1 MPSEVKAHLAIFASG
16 AGSNADK
23 ICTYFKDHPTIRVK
37 LVISN
42 KADAGVLSI
51 ADKHGIE
58 SAYIS
63 KKYWSFPE
71 LVLPILET
79 ADITHIILA
88 GYLSLIP
95 SWLIEEYNGRIVN
108 IHPALLPKHGG
119 KGMYGHYVHEAVKSA
134 GELVSGITIHEVNE
148 HYDSGSIL
156 FQKEVELASTD
167 TPDDIAHK
175 VLVNEHAYY
184 ARVIEAWI
192 LGDLNSIS

>member
-1 MPSEVKAHLAIFASG
+1 MPSEAKANLAIFASG

-23 ICTYFKDHPTIRVK
+23 ICAYFKDHPTIRVK

-42 KADAGVLSI
+42 KGDAGVLSI

-71 LVLPILET
+71 IVLPILEA

-119 KGMYGHYVHEAVKSA
+119 QGMYGHYVHEAVKSA
-134 GELVSGITIHEVNE
+134 GELISGITIHEVNE

-156 FQKEVELASTD
+156 FQKEVPLSITD
-167 TPDDIAHK
+167 TADEIAQK

-192 LGDLNSIS
+192 LGNLNAIS

>member
-1 MPSEVKAHLAIFASG
+1 MPSEVKAHLAILASG

-23 ICTYFKDHPTIRVK
+23 ICAYFKDHPTIRVK

-156 FQKEVELASTD
+156 FKKEVELASTD

>member
-1 MPSEVKAHLAIFASG
+1 MPSEAKANLAIFASG

-23 ICTYFKDHPTIRVK
+23 ICAYFKEHPTIRVK

-42 KADAGVLSI
+42 KADAGVLAI

-71 LVLPILET
+71 IVLPILEA

-119 KGMYGHYVHEAVKSA
+119 QGMYGHYVHEAVKSA
-134 GELVSGITIHEVNE
+134 GELISGITIHEVNE

-156 FQKEVELASTD
+156 FQKKVPLSITD
-167 TPDDIAHK
+167 TADEIAQK

-192 LGDLNSIS
+192 LGDLNAIS